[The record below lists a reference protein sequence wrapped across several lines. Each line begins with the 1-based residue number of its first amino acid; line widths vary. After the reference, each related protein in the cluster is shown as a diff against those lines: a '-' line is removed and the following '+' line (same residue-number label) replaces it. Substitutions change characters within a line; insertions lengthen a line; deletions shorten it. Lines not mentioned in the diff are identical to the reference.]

1 MWEASP
7 NKLKVQ
13 MQFRLKE
20 CQNFIS
26 IKSSKYFKQ
35 RMPNSVIF
43 LFSEMPK
50 IYIQSRI
57 CNIDNNGKNSEE
69 QIQIVLTFIVGMGG
83 FFLRVYL
90 YNGLNSQF
98 SLIIDFKKKKRFS
111 SFKPKHCP

>member
-13 MQFRLKE
+13 MQSRLKE

-50 IYIQSRI
+50 IYIQSI
-57 CNIDNNGKNSEE
+57 LTIIVKIQKNK
-69 QIQIVLTFIVGMGG
+69 
-83 FFLRVYL
+83 
-90 YNGLNSQF
+90 
-98 SLIIDFKKKKRFS
+98 FK
-111 SFKPKHCP
+111 